1 MSGSR
6 EERCSRCGWRKDKE
20 MEKKIE
26 KEKRIRI
33 KKKKNKEI
41 IKKVLLSEVVKE

>member
-1 MSGSR
+1 MGSDR
-6 EERCSRCGWRKDKE
+6 EERCSRCEWREDKE

-33 KKKKNKEI
+33 IKRKKKRMNK
-41 IKKVLLSEVVKE
+41 